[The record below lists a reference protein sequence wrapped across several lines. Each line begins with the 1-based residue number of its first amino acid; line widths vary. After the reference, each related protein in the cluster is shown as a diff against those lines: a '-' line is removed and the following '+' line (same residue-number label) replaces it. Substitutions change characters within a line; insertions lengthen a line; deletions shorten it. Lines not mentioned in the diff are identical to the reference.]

1 MRSRMVAAE
10 APLFLTRVGWVA
22 LRLSVL
28 WTTSPPPPL
37 SVWPWPPVRL
47 LTSLTQQPSFPF
59 QSQTHECRKL
69 ITPHQGEVD
78 AEESLGET
86 EREMERRVRNR
97 MSSRGLFH
105 LFCSSKSALSFIPLS
120 FTKIRQWMALQTM
133 LYPEWHKFISV
144 AAPWYISTEPRAIY
158 LGTIWFP

>member
-1 MRSRMVAAE
+1 MQWLMSVASNLGEWEAGWWPPRPPCFWHVSAE
-10 APLFLTRVGWVA
+10 WRCASLC
-22 LRLSVL
+22 SE
-28 WTTSPPPPL
+28 PPPPL

-86 EREMERRVRNR
+86 ERERW
-97 MSSRGLFH
+97 RGEWGTECRAGVFFTSFVPPKVPFLLFP
-105 LFCSSKSALSFIPLS
+105 SLSPRF
-120 FTKIRQWMALQTM
+120 AN
-133 LYPEWHKFISV
+133 EWHYRQC
-144 AAPWYISTEPRAIY
+144 YIQSDTNLFR
-158 LGTIWFP
+158 